1 MGCLCDMVLDPKLK
15 AILDKL
21 KKQAVDIAD
30 KCVKE
35 RLTIEAEKALK
46 ISERHSDIATLFNQ
60 KKAITEDLI
69 KDYNRQELS
78 IDKKLVLNE
87 VDKIQKLLDFSVG
100 ISNQFKNE
108 FIEKFNKQL
117 SFVPQIAQA
126 ALKKKIYQIT
136 SYTNAQFLQSTFGKS
151 ILRILEKYGASTES
165 LEKYVKNL
173 ADAAA
178 KRREEERK
186 EFNIAKNEFD
196 DDYSEKMLFPLI
208 EKICKELSPPSES
221 E

>member
-1 MGCLCDMVLDPKLK
+1 M
-15 AILDKL
+15 
-21 KKQAVDIAD
+21 
-30 KCVKE
+30 
-35 RLTIEAEKALK
+35 
-46 ISERHSDIATLFNQ
+46 
-60 KKAITEDLI
+60 
-69 KDYNRQELS
+69 
-78 IDKKLVLNE
+78 
-87 VDKIQKLLDFSVG
+87 
-100 ISNQFKNE
+100 
-108 FIEKFNKQL
+108 
-117 SFVPQIAQA
+117 
-126 ALKKKIYQIT
+126 
-136 SYTNAQFLQSTFGKS
+136 
-151 ILRILEKYGASTES
+151 EKYGASTES